1 MSIKNAWELL
11 VLDGNPPVEMLGA
24 LAAGDVDGDGHIELL
39 VGGEGGLLW
48 YRPDTFER
56 GVVAEGHVHVGLVLE
71 DIAGDGIL
79 EAVCGLK
86 DSEHDDR
93 WMIVRFR
100 PGDSL
105 DGPWTMQVIDPHC
118 NGGAHDVCFADI
130 DGDGRNELVANA
142 AYCPVPGI
150 FIYRPDEDESAPWRK
165 HEAMSGNFTEGI
177 AASDLDGDGRLEIV
191 AGPVWLTMPAD
202 GPWSG
207 PWEMRTWA
215 PSFREMCRV
224 AAIDITGN
232 GHDDLVITDSE
243 YMDGR
248 LSWFENRLAR
258 SPERPWVEHR
268 LEETPL
274 LYSHSL
280 SAWKDGDAIKIFVG
294 EMAQGGWS
302 PPYNHDA
309 RLLLYTSPDK
319 GRSWEREMLSQ
330 GAGTHEGMAVDID
343 GDGEVEIV
351 GKECWRP
358 RVTIWKAAKEDRN
371 PLKDWRHLFIDRDK
385 PATGTD
391 ILAADVDGDGLEDV
405 ICGRWWYRNPD
416 WERRHIPGV
425 AQVIAAYDLD
435 GDGRNELIATRTPA
449 GGMEAGA
456 PGLSNELVWL
466 KAIDPL
472 QGEWRE
478 YPIGVGGGDWPH
490 GNAVAPL
497 LPDGGLALI
506 ASWHSAN
513 QGREH
518 YPQLFEVPQNLRSG
532 PWPVRTLAE
541 IVYGEEMVPVDLT
554 GNGLLDVVAGPYWL
568 ENQGDGEFHPHRF
581 VGDADFYSARLR
593 VQDINGNGRLDV
605 VLGEEVLDF
614 ESRVATFSKLAWF
627 ECPPDPRDVPWPM
640 HVIDIMRCPHSVEVA
655 DLDGDGQPE
664 VIAAEHD
671 PFWPYRNQ
679 CKLYVYSKAD
689 ERGRAWTRRE
699 LDNRFEHHDGTR
711 LITLAPGVQGI
722 VSHGWR
728 DSRYVHLWTAANGDR
743 G

>member
-1 MSIKNAWELL
+1 MQNRKAWELL
-11 VLDGNPPVEMLGA
+11 VLDGNPPVQQLGA
-24 LAAGDVDGDGHIELL
+24 LAAGDVDGDGHVELL

-71 DIAGDGIL
+71 DVAGDGVL
-79 EAVCGLK
+79 EAVCGLEDPEQEK
-86 DSEHDDR
+86 R

-100 PGDSL
+100 PGKTL
-105 DGPWTMQVIDPHC
+105 DEPWEMHVIDPHC
-118 NGGAHDVCFADI
+118 NGGAHDLCFADV

-150 FIYRPDEDESAPWRK
+150 FIYRPTADATAPWQK
-165 HEAMSGNFTEGI
+165 HEAMSGTFTEGI
-177 AASDLDGDGRLEIV
+177 ATSDLNGDGRLEIV
-191 AGPVWLTMPAD
+191 AGPVWLAMPED

-232 GHDDLVITDSE
+232 GRDDLVITDSE

-248 LSWFENRLAR
+248 LSWFENRLADD
-258 SPERPWVEHR
+258 PARPWVEHP
-268 LEETPL
+268 LEESPL

-280 SAWKDGDAIKIFVG
+280 TAWRDGEAVKVFVG

-309 RLLLYTSPDK
+309 RLILYTTRDG
-319 GRSWEREMLSQ
+319 GRSWARELPAQ
-330 GAGTHEGMAVDID
+330 GAGTHEGLATDID

-358 RVTIWKAAKEDRN
+358 RVTIWKSGKGANDAFEG
-371 PLKDWRHLFIDRDK
+371 WRHSFIDRDK

-391 ILAADVDGDGLEDV
+391 ILAADVDGDGREDV
-405 ICGRWWYRNPD
+405 ICARWWYRNPD
-416 WERRHIPGV
+416 WQRFDIPGV
-425 AQVIAAYDLD
+425 SQVIAAHDID
-435 GDGRNELIATRTPA
+435 GDGRNELIATRAPA
-449 GGMEAGA
+449 AGLEDGA
-456 PGLSNELVWL
+456 PGLSNELLWL
-466 KAIDPL
+466 KAVDPL
-472 QGEWRE
+472 RGKWRAHS
-478 YPIGVGGGDWPH
+478 IGAGGGDWPH

-497 LPDGGLALI
+497 LPGGRLALI
-506 ASWHSAN
+506 VSWHSAN
-513 QGREH
+513 QGAEH
-518 YPQLFEVPQNLRSG
+518 YPQLFEIPEDPASG
-532 PWPVRTLAE
+532 PWPKRTLAE
-541 IVYGEEMVPVDLT
+541 IIYGEEMVPVDLT

-568 ENQGDGEFHPHRF
+568 ENRGDGSFAPHRF
-581 VGDADFYSARLR
+581 VGDENFYSARLR
-593 VQDINGNGRLDV
+593 VRDINGNGRLDV

-614 ESRVATFSKLAWF
+614 RNRVAPFSKLAWF
-627 ECPPDPRDVPWPM
+627 ESPADPRDVPWPM

-671 PFWPYRNQ
+671 PFWPYRSQ
-679 CKLYVYSKAD
+679 CKLYVYKRAD
-689 ERGRAWTRRE
+689 AQGRAWWRHE
-699 LDNRFEHHDGTR
+699 LDNRFEHHDGAR
-711 LITLAPGVQGI
+711 LIALAPGRPGL

-728 DSRYVHLWTAANGDR
+728 DSRYVHLWAAAIGSA